1 MKEPH
6 VPEHTKIVK
15 TIPAAR
21 MREAMRI
28 LPPARIAAN
37 DFMDSQT
44 LNAEGRPV
52 MVRFKRSLFEHQSIE
67 KKCGWVFESARFLD
81 VDTAGHAD

>member
-1 MKEPH
+1 MA
-6 VPEHTKIVK
+6 EHTKIVN

-21 MREAMRI
+21 MREAMRT
-28 LPPARIAAN
+28 LPPARVAAN

-44 LNAEGRPV
+44 FNAEGRPV
-52 MVRFKRSLFEHQSIE
+52 MVRFKRALFERQAIE

-81 VDTAGHAD
+81 VEVSGHAD